1 MEAHGGVLCAR
12 GHAGHG
18 RRGAQAYAIAAAA
31 LALTVYVEIFRN
43 IPSVALLIFIV
54 FALPDLNIV
63 IDYEPSVILTLT
75 LVCSAFTADYLRS
88 GINTIPGSQIEA
100 ALSLGMRPL
109 QIVSAV
115 VLPQA
120 LRSVVQPMTSLL
132 IALMLSTS
140 LASQLPFPG
149 RELTA
154 LVSKIANDSALG
166 IAAFAVAA
174 TMYVVTGLLIA
185 WAGAALERKC
195 GYCDEPL
202 SGGHSVCCARP
213 PGPGRHQRGERD
225 RRSRAAFA
233 GGGHRVPLP
242 FGRAAR
248 CPVLGILCLAD
259 DLELSCQGLL
269 GTLASSAMAA
279 VIALAL
285 GLVLLL
291 GRLSRLRLMR
301 WPSIAVIEFLRGTPT
316 LLLIYVCFLVLPSV
330 GIKLS
335 TYWMLTLPIGLS
347 TAAVVAEVYRAG
359 VLAVPRGQ
367 TDAARSLG

>member
-1 MEAHGGVLCAR
+1 MADHGPAFGQALLLTWKLTLVSFVPGVLLGVLVAVLR
-12 GHAGHG
+12 LLPLPPL
-18 RRGAQAYAIAAAA
+18 RWA
-31 LALTVYVEIFRN
+31 LSVYVEIFRN

-75 LVCSAFTADYLRS
+75 LVCSAFTADYLRA

-174 TMYVVTGLLIA
+174 AMYVVTGLLIA
-185 WAGAALERKC
+185 WAGAVLEKKVR
-195 GYCDEPL
+195 
-202 SGGHSVCCARP
+202 
-213 PGPGRHQRGERD
+213 
-225 RRSRAAFA
+225 
-233 GGGHRVPLP
+233 
-242 FGRAAR
+242 
-248 CPVLGILCLAD
+248 IL
-259 DLELSCQGLL
+259 
-269 GTLASSAMAA
+269 
-279 VIALAL
+279 
-285 GLVLLL
+285 
-291 GRLSRLRLMR
+291 R
-301 WPSIAVIEFLRGTPT
+301 
-316 LLLIYVCFLVLPSV
+316 
-330 GIKLS
+330 
-335 TYWMLTLPIGLS
+335 
-347 TAAVVAEVYRAG
+347 
-359 VLAVPRGQ
+359 
-367 TDAARSLG
+367 